1 MKKIIYTLSF
11 ILMVTSINAQII
23 QSRLLTVEQENMEEF
38 FEGVAQKTKMYNSK
52 KGQTRYLT
60 FQILTGKNA
69 QNFVRMQVSDS
80 IQELD
85 KVDTEGNKWWQK
97 KVGSLH
103 KSTGNY
109 IWSMNENM
117 SYYNENKERVNHRRI
132 IFYNF
137 KDSGAKDFWRFRER
151 VKKAMVASNTEHNM
165 NVLYCNSGC
174 DGNIVQV
181 RFHHENFTGKSKEQG
196 KPLNDLFAKYK

>member
-1 MKKIIYTLSF
+1 MKKFIYTLSF
-11 ILMVTSINAQII
+11 ILMLSSMNAQII

-38 FEGVAQKTKMYNSK
+38 MEGVAQKTKMYNSK

-60 FQILTGKNA
+60 FKILTGKNA

-109 IWSMNENM
+109 MWSMNENM
-117 SYYNENKERVNHRRI
+117 SYYNENIDRVNHRRI
-132 IFYNF
+132 IFYNY
-137 KDSGAKDFWRFRER
+137 KDS
-151 VKKAMVASNTEHNM
+151 
-165 NVLYCNSGC
+165 
-174 DGNIVQV
+174 
-181 RFHHENFTGKSKEQG
+181 
-196 KPLNDLFAKYK
+196 